1 MEVATKFVKIDV
13 LFVRVHVIVYLY
25 IEDKFYSIY

>member
-13 LFVRVHVIVYLY
+13 LFVHVIVYLY